1 MFDTRQIAALGRV
14 WHRTRVPDIPTQR
27 DIARLTKTSLKT
39 VSRVINNDPLVNE
52 KTRKR
57 IQEVIEQT
65 GYVPNQA
72 ARMMRSQRSDVIGF
86 LSEDVATTSSSID
99 LVRGAQEV
107 AHERG
112 KQMMLFNICLG
123 EQSEQDAL
131 EQLARFRAEACI
143 LATSFHRA
151 VMPLDAGTPTVLLNC
166 FDSRETAPTVLPD
179 DYRLGFDLTC
189 EIIRRG
195 YRRPLFLNL
204 APELE
209 GARLRAAGFT
219 DAARDAGL
227 DFGTRISTASASP
240 ETPHAYFVDAILP
253 AAMRG
258 AEAPDILI
266 CGQDLMALSVY
277 FCLSALGLTPGKDV
291 AIASFDNLQPLAR
304 LMQPGLS
311 TMDLPYLEMGRAAMT
326 MAIDGADPGERRL
339 VRGRLVERG
348 SM

>member
-1 MFDTRQIAALGRV
+1 M
-14 WHRTRVPDIPTQR
+14 PDIPTQR
-27 DIARLTKTSLKT
+27 DIARLAKTSLKT

-57 IQEVIEQT
+57 IQEVIDQT

-72 ARMMRSQRSDVIGF
+72 ARMMRSQKSDVIGF

-107 AHERG
+107 AHEHG
-112 KQMMLFNICLG
+112 KQMMLFNIRLG

-131 EQLARFRAEACI
+131 EQLARFRAEACV

-151 VMPLDAGTPTVLLNC
+151 VAPLGAGTPTVLLNC
-166 FDSRETAPTVLPD
+166 FDRRETTPTVLPD
-179 DYRLGFDLTC
+179 DYRLGFDLTR

-209 GARLRAAGFT
+209 GARLRAAGFV
-219 DAARDAGL
+219 DAARDAGF
-227 DFGTRISTASASP
+227 DFGDRIQTASASP
-240 ETPHAYFVDAILP
+240 ETPHIYFVDAILP
-253 AAMRG
+253 DAMQG
-258 AEAPDILI
+258 PDAPDILV
-266 CGQDLMALSVY
+266 CGQDLMALPVY
-277 FCLSALGLTPGKDV
+277 FCLSALGLKAGKDV
-291 AIASFDNLQPLAR
+291 AVASFDNLQPLAR

-326 MAIDGADPGERRL
+326 MAIEGADSGERRL
-339 VRGRLVERG
+339 VRGRFVERG